1 MVELQQAIPVCA
13 KSSKNNKT

>member
-1 MVELQQAIPVCA
+1 MVELQQAIPVCG